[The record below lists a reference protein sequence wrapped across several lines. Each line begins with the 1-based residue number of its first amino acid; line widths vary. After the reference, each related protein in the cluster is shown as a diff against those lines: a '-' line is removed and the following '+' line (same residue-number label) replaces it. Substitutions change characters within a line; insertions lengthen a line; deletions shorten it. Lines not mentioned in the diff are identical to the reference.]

1 MFLDELSIDLK
12 YSDYFHYN
20 YYWSF
25 ISDSVMSTDGMPK
38 KRKKLAMQQAKIDKW
53 SLKKELLLG

>member
-38 KRKKLAMQQAKIDKW
+38 KRKKWEMQQAKIDKW